1 MFFQMNTIEKLGTRI
16 QILNCFVS
24 ASIQFLNKLVSKSQV
39 HSKYYFHIILYDYNE
54 HIQQKALSENTKT
67 KLGVMG
73 LAALPVVA
81 AMYSSGSMALEQVP
95 QILTSGVF
103 PIGFTVFS
111 WAIAAKMALKLR
123 K

>member
-1 MFFQMNTIEKLGTRI
+1 MSTYNIQEK
-16 QILNCFVS
+16 VS
-24 ASIQFLNKLVSKSQV
+24 DN
-39 HSKYYFHIILYDYNE
+39 
-54 HIQQKALSENTKT
+54 KT
-67 KLGVMG
+67 KLGVIS

-111 WAIAAKMALKLR
+111 WGMAAKMALKLR

>member
-1 MFFQMNTIEKLGTRI
+1 MSTYNIQEK
-16 QILNCFVS
+16 VS
-24 ASIQFLNKLVSKSQV
+24 DS
-39 HSKYYFHIILYDYNE
+39 
-54 HIQQKALSENTKT
+54 KT
-67 KLGVMG
+67 KLGVIG

-111 WAIAAKMALKLR
+111 WAIAAKLALKLR

>member
-1 MFFQMNTIEKLGTRI
+1 MSTYNIQEK
-16 QILNCFVS
+16 VS
-24 ASIQFLNKLVSKSQV
+24 DN
-39 HSKYYFHIILYDYNE
+39 
-54 HIQQKALSENTKT
+54 KT
-67 KLGVMG
+67 KLGVIS
-73 LAALPVVA
+73 LAALPVAA

-111 WAIAAKMALKLR
+111 WVIAAKMALKLR

>member
-1 MFFQMNTIEKLGTRI
+1 MSTYNIQEK
-16 QILNCFVS
+16 VS
-24 ASIQFLNKLVSKSQV
+24 G
-39 HSKYYFHIILYDYNE
+39 
-54 HIQQKALSENTKT
+54 NTKT

-73 LAALPVVA
+73 LVTLPVVA

-111 WAIAAKMALKLR
+111 WGIAAKMALKLR